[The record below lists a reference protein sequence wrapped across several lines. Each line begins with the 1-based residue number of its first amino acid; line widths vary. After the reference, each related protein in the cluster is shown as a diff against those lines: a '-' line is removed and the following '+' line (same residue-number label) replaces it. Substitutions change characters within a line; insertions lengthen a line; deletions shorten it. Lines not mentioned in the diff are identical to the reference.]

1 MSIDL
6 RKQAVKV
13 VLQKKKLAHVQARVA
28 LVLDISGSMRKL
40 YKEGVVQEAV
50 ERVLA
55 VASQFDDDGMLDV
68 WVYDHEFARLAPV
81 TERNLDGYVEREI
94 LQNKRIHKFGRNEEP
109 QVMQDVLQ
117 KFVQEEPSRAPAF
130 IVFMNDGGCKPGI
143 KKWIVEA
150 SNQPLFWQFIGI
162 GNGNF
167 DLLRKL
173 DEMGGRVVDNANFFH
188 LPALEETSDEV
199 LYDALLDEFPQW
211 LNEAKQKGIV

>member
-1 MSIDL
+1 MSINL
-6 RKQAVKV
+6 RKQVVQV
-13 VLQKKKLAHVQARVA
+13 VLEKKKLTHVQARVA

-40 YKEGVVQEAV
+40 YKEGIVQEAV

-55 VASQFDDDGMLDV
+55 VASQFDDDGTLDV
-68 WVYDHEFARLAPV
+68 WVYDHEFARLTPV
-81 TERNLDGYVEREI
+81 TERNLTGYVEREI
-94 LQNKRIHKFGRNEEP
+94 LQNERIHKFGRNEEP
-109 QVMQDVLQ
+109 QVMQDVLA
-117 KFVQEEPSRAPAF
+117 KFVQEEPNKDPAF

-150 SNQPLFWQFIGI
+150 SNKPLFWQFVGI

-188 LPALEETSDEV
+188 LRALEETSDEA

-211 LNEAKQKGIV
+211 LTEAKEKGIV